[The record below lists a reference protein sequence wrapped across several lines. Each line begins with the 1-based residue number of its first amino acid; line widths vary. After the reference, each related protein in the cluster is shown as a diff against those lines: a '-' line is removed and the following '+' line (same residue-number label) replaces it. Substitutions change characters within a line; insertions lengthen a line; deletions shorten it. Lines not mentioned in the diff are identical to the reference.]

1 VPEPIPQ
8 ILALGGGGFSMEP
21 DNPSLDLYVL
31 RQSLAPRP
39 RVAFL
44 GTATG
49 DSSSYVAN
57 FYAAFSRYE
66 CRPSHLPLFA
76 RTPDLRAYLLDQD
89 VIYVGGGNTYS
100 MLAVW
105 RAWGLPELLKEAWL
119 GGSVLAGISAGAICW
134 FEQGLTDSYSGELA
148 PMECLGFLPGA
159 CCPHYDGEAERRPAY
174 HHLLAEGRLGPGI
187 ALDDG
192 VLAHYRGGQLAHVVS
207 SRQGAAA
214 YRLEL
219 AAGQVQE
226 TRLAPALLGPDGNLI
241 SSGPPPAANP
251 VQGSTLDQ

>member
-1 VPEPIPQ
+1 MPDPIPQ

-21 DNPSLDLYVL
+21 DNPTLDLYVL
-31 RQSLAPRP
+31 RQSAAARP
-39 RVAFL
+39 RVGFL

-49 DSSSYVAN
+49 DSSRYLAG

-66 CRPSHLPLFA
+66 CRPSHLPLFT
-76 RTPDLRAYLLDQD
+76 RTPDLRAYLLSQD

-134 FEQGLTDSYSGELA
+134 FEQGLTDSYSGTLQ
-148 PMECLGFLPGA
+148 PMDCLGFLPGT
-159 CCPHYDGEAERRPAY
+159 CCPHYDGEAGRRPAY
-174 HHLLAEGRLGPGI
+174 HRLLAEGRLAAGI
-187 ALDDG
+187 AIDDSA
-192 VLAHYRGGQLAHVVS
+192 LAHYRGLELARVVS
-207 SRQGAAA
+207 SRPGAAA
-214 YRLEL
+214 YHLER

-226 TRLAPALLGPDGNLI
+226 TRLPAVLLGPDGEPA
-241 SSGPPPAANP
+241 PPGASPA
-251 VQGSTLDQ
+251 SDSD